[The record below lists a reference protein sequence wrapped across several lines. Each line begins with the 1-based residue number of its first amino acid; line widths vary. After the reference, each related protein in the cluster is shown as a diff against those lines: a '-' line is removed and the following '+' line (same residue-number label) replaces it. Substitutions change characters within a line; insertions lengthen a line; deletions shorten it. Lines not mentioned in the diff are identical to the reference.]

1 MRVVHIKPKL
11 LGCLLGLQL
20 FVTPAVNAQ
29 DVYAYA
35 NGRQKAPRQQG
46 DTNRKPE
53 DSSLKQPLF
62 KVLKDLNKTKGVYF
76 LFSDESL
83 GDRLVNPAKKDN
95 IDIEKILNQV
105 LENTGLKYKKV
116 NDKTFVI
123 LVAKESAKADLNT
136 TPVETGNADVQS
148 MNNRLADVVTG
159 KITDATGGAVVGV
172 SVAVKGT
179 QRGTTSNGEG
189 VFSIE
194 VNRGETLVFS
204 AVGYTTQEVVVG
216 DRSTVNILLA
226 AAGSQMT
233 EVVVTALGINRR
245 SKSITY
251 ATQKITGEELT
262 SVKDPNLVNSLNG
275 KVAGLTVNRSASGAG
290 GSVKVVMRG
299 NKSTQ
304 NNSPLYV
311 IDGIPMFNSSVA
323 QPENLFG
330 QSSGI
335 ASAGR
340 DGGDAISNINPE
352 DIESMQVLK
361 GASAAA
367 LYGSQAANGAI
378 LVTTKKGR
386 AGSARVN
393 VASSLTVDRVM
404 LKPEAQFEYGQDG
417 PNNENGW
424 GTKNGKG
431 DYTDDFFQTGVTWIN
446 SVSLMAGSDRAQ
458 SYFSYANT
466 DNKSVIP
473 SAKFNR
479 HTFTFR
485 ENAKFFNDKLTVD
498 GLVTLTKQKST
509 NRPSSGLY
517 NNPQIGL
524 YFFPRNL
531 DFGTYKNAYEVY
543 SPARALMVHN
553 WWNVKYDEGTFGN
566 EYSQNPFWI
575 LNRNVRDDSRDR
587 AFSSL
592 TLRYE
597 LMPGLAVQ
605 ARGSYDVSVDDYD
618 SKMYASTN
626 PIIADFNGRY
636 TWERSKNNI
645 AYGDLLLFLNKN
657 INTDLSLTATLGAS
671 ITDARTN
678 DRTFIDSYGAVNA
691 DGVKQGLSIANI
703 FSVQNIL
710 SSNAAK
716 QQEVSRYQTQSV
728 LGSASLGY
736 KDMLYL
742 DLTARNDWSSTLT
755 FTDDLSFLYYSVGAT
770 GVLSEMAHLP
780 EAVNLAKVRMSYARV
795 GNSVRAF
802 ATNPPLYR
810 INPVTGGLIKN
821 IKAAFPNKT
830 LKPEDNRS
838 FEIGTEWRFLNN
850 RLGVDLTW
858 YQNDNYNQYFET
870 PAPSSS
876 GYSTYFLNLGQI
888 RNTGLEVMVNVVPLK
903 NKDFEW
909 NTSLNFATN
918 KNKVVDLSE
927 DGVTDENGM
936 FFLTTFDNTYATIV
950 REGGSFG
957 DILSFGAARDD
968 KGNLALADNGA
979 PVRNTA
985 DRKLVGNP
993 NPDFTAGW
1001 NNNLRYKG
1009 FDLGFLFDGR
1019 FGGEVMSITQAELDL
1034 RGFSEASAAARDKG
1048 GVLVKGTK
1056 NGVPFEGMVDAKAYY
1071 NAIGGR
1077 AGIGEFYMYDA
1088 TVVRLRELSLGYTV
1102 PLKWKGV
1109 RSLNVSLIGRNL
1121 FFVKRDAPFDPEIS
1135 MSTGDGLQGVDVF
1148 GLPATRSLG
1157 INVKVAF

>member
-1 MRVVHIKPKL
+1 MRVDHIKPKL

-20 FVTPAVNAQ
+20 LIPPVVNAQ
-29 DVYAYA
+29 DSYAYA
-35 NGRQKAPRQQG
+35 AGKQKSPQQAEP
-46 DTNRKPE
+46 NRKPE
-53 DSSLKQPLF
+53 DSSSKQPLF
-62 KVLKDLNKTKGVYF
+62 KVLKELNKTKGVYF

-83 GDRLVNPAKKDN
+83 GEKLVNPAKKDHA
-95 IDIEKILNQV
+95 DVEKILNQI
-105 LENTGLKYKKV
+105 LENTGLRYKKV

-123 LVAKESAKADLNT
+123 LPSKETAKTDGTANGSAQDEQARLI
-136 TPVETGNADVQS
+136 A
-148 MNNRLADVVTG
+148 NRLADQVTG
-159 KITDATGGAVVGV
+159 KITDATGAGVAGV
-172 SVAVKGT
+172 SVSVKGT
-179 QRGTTSNGEG
+179 QRGTTTNGEG

-194 VNRGETLVFS
+194 VKDNETLIFS
-204 AVGYTTQEVVVG
+204 AVGYTTQEIAIAG
-216 DRSTVNILLA
+216 RTVINVQLA

-233 EVVVTALGINRR
+233 EVVVTALGVNRR
-245 SKSITY
+245 ARSITY
-251 ATQKITGEELT
+251 ATQKISGEELT
-262 SVKDPNLVNSLNG
+262 AVKDPNLINSLNG
-275 KVAGLTVNRSASGAG
+275 KIAGLTVNRSASGAG

-330 QSSGI
+330 QSSGT

-393 VASSLTVDRVM
+393 VASSILADRVM
-404 LKPEAQFEYGQDG
+404 LKPEAQFSYGQDG
-417 PNNENGW
+417 ANNENGW
-424 GTKNGKG
+424 GSKNGKG
-431 DYTDDFFQTGVTWIN
+431 DYSDELYQTGITWIN
-446 SVSLMAGSDRAQ
+446 SIGLQAGSDRAQ
-458 SYFSYANT
+458 TYFSYSNT
-466 DNKSVIP
+466 DNKGVIP
-473 SAKFNR
+473 TAKFNR

-485 ENAKFFNDKLTVD
+485 ENARFFNDKLTVD
-498 GLVTLTKQKST
+498 GLVTLTRQKST

-517 NNPQIGL
+517 NNPQVGV

-531 DFGTYKNAYEVY
+531 DFGTYKNTFEVF
-543 SPARALMVHN
+543 SPARALMVQN
-553 WWNVKYDEGTFGN
+553 WWNVKYDAGTFGN

-592 TLRYE
+592 TLRYDIAK
-597 LMPGLAVQ
+597 GLAVQ

-618 SKMYASTN
+618 SKMHASTN
-626 PIIADFNGRY
+626 PIIADLNGRF
-636 TWERSKNNI
+636 TWERSKNNV
-645 AYGDLLLFLNKN
+645 AYGDLLLFY
-657 INTDLSLTATLGAS
+657 NTKLSSNLSLAATFGGS
-671 ITDARTN
+671 ITDSRTA

-710 SSNAAK
+710 SGNASK
-716 QQEVSRYQTQSV
+716 QQSVLRSQTQSL

-736 KDMLYL
+736 KDMFYL
-742 DLTARNDWSSTLT
+742 DITGRNDWSSALT
-755 FTDDLSFLYYSVGAT
+755 FTDKLSFLYYSVGAT
-770 GVLSEMAHLP
+770 AVLSEIAHLP
-780 EAVNLAKVRMSYARV
+780 EVVDLAKVRMSYAHV
-795 GNSVRAF
+795 GNSVRSF

-810 INPVTGGLIKN
+810 VNPVTGGLIKN
-821 IKAAFPNKT
+821 VRAAFPNKP

-838 FEIGTEWRFLNN
+838 FEIGTEWRFFGS
-850 RLGVDLTW
+850 RLGFDLTW
-858 YQNDNYNQYFET
+858 YKNDNYNQYFET

-876 GYSTYFLNLGQI
+876 GFNTYFLNLGQI
-888 RNTGLEVMVNVVPLK
+888 RNTGVEIMVTGAPVK
-903 NKDFEW
+903 SADFDW
-909 NTSLNFATN
+909 NTSLNFAAN
-918 KNKVVDLSE
+918 KNTVVNLSE
-927 DGVTDENGM
+927 PGVTDETGM
-936 FFLTTFDNTYATIV
+936 FFLTTFDNTYASIV
-950 REGGSFG
+950 RQGGSFG
-957 DILSFGAARDD
+957 DIISFGAARDD
-968 KGNLALADNGA
+968 KGNLALAANGA

-993 NPDFTAGW
+993 NPDFTGGW
-1001 NNNLRYKG
+1001 TNSLRYKN
-1009 FDLGFLFDGR
+1009 FDLNFLIDGR

-1034 RGFSEASAAARDKG
+1034 RGFSEASVKAREDG
-1048 GVLVKGTK
+1048 GVFVKGTK
-1056 NGVPFEGMVDAKAYY
+1056 SGVPFEGKIDAKTYY
-1071 NAIGGR
+1071 NAVGGR

-1088 TVVRLRELSLGYTV
+1088 TAVRLREVSLGYNV

-1121 FFVKRDAPFDPEIS
+1121 FFIKREAPFDPEIS
-1135 MSTGDGLQGVDVF
+1135 MSTDNGLQGVDVF
-1148 GLPATRSLG
+1148 GLPATRSFGVNL
-1157 INVKVAF
+1157 KVAF